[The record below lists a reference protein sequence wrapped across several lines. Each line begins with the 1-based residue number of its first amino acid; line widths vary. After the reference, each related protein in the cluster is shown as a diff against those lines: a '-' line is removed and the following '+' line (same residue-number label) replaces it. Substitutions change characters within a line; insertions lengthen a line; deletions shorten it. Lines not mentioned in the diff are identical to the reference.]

1 MILKVLTTE
10 GVYQTF
16 SSKKHNEKIIV
27 KIISELKKKTSVT
40 AENSQQKSTVISELI
55 HKLISVIVSIEAR
68 CFRVGMP

>member
-27 KIISELKKKTSVT
+27 KIISELKKEKHNCRKFT
-40 AENSQQKSTVISELI
+40 AKEYSDQ
-55 HKLISVIVSIEAR
+55 
-68 CFRVGMP
+68 